1 MRKVE
6 AGMVASIMDVINS
19 DKSGRVYS
27 CGNTT
32 IDVVDEGV
40 KYTPSYERFIEV
52 RLHDNLIARINMV
65 GLPRITL
72 SDCGYE
78 TATTKS
84 RLNVLFDCFTD
95 ECGVHQSQHI
105 WYQGN
110 DLWPGTVTVPFRHKN
125 PDDCWQVK
133 QALKLA

>member
-1 MRKVE
+1 
-6 AGMVASIMDVINS
+6 MVASIMDVIHS

-32 IDVVDEGV
+32 VDVVHEGV
-40 KYTPSYERFIEV
+40 QYTASYDRFIEI
-52 RLHDNLIARINMV
+52 RLHNELIARISTI
-65 GLPRITL
+65 GAPRITL

-84 RLNVLFDCFTD
+84 RLNVLLDCFT
-95 ECGVHQSQHI
+95 EESRLHQARHV
-105 WYQGN
+105 WYIGA
-110 DLWPGTVTVPFRHKN
+110 DLWPGTITVPFHHKH

>member
-6 AGMVASIMDVINS
+6 AGMVASIMDAINS

-27 CGNTT
+27 CGNTSV
-32 IDVVDEGV
+32 DVIHQGIRNT
-40 KYTPSYERFIEV
+40 YGYNRFIEV
-52 RLHDNLIARINMV
+52 NLHENTIATIYPDLNRIH
-65 GLPRITL
+65 L

-84 RLNVLFDCFTD
+84 RLNVLIQCFTD
-95 ECGVHQSQHI
+95 ESTIHQNQHV
-105 WYQGN
+105 WYQGD
-110 DLWPGTVTVPFRHKN
+110 DLWESGEIHRFFHKH